1 MIRKST
7 WKSFKEVKVSDQK
20 KMGVGQGFRTVDM
33 SIHMM
38 VEGRRSQMEIDILEE
53 VELLSNCF
61 QDVPL

>member
-7 WKSFKEVKVSDQK
+7 WKSFKGVKVSDQK
-20 KMGVGQGFRTVDM
+20 KMGVGQGFHTVDM

-61 QDVPL
+61 QDAPL

>member
-20 KMGVGQGFRTVDM
+20 KMGVGQGFRTLDM

>member
-20 KMGVGQGFRTVDM
+20 KMGVGQGFRTLDM

-38 VEGRRSQMEIDILEE
+38 VEGRQSQMEIDILEE